1 MLGEKS
7 YIAYGQYKLKEVQGM
22 AFRRSLFTG
31 VAVFTML
38 LAGVL
43 IAVPQPGSAA
53 INPVPVL
60 TLKLDPSQQASQPT
74 ESNIGSVTFTGTA
87 TIDKFPV
94 ERLVAT
100 LSPSCDQGW
109 VSTMSPTTMVFTS
122 TTPQTFTVSVVIPQ
136 DTPNNI
142 QGKLTIDGKAVG
154 GGLQSQPAQA
164 SSTIT
169 VDPYYRVIVETD
181 APYREIA
188 PGSQV
193 YFSFRILNM
202 GNAVDSFSLEV
213 ANLRDLVAKKWT
225 VTLSS
230 ATIAK
235 VNPKEYKTVKVVAQ
249 SPRDWAIWKNEPTV
263 INLKATSQNAEGSS
277 LIVTQTFPVY
287 AYERGFSVPGF
298 DPIFLIAAFAIGL
311 VVLRKTRQ

>member
-142 QGKLTIDGKAVG
+142 QGKLTIDGKAV
-154 GGLQSQPAQA
+154 
-164 SSTIT
+164 
-169 VDPYYRVIVETD
+169 DPYYRVIVETD